1 MQYIKDEHANA
12 EHDDI
17 DTFKFL
23 QPNGSLMLSIQT
35 IQQSGWIVDPHKS
48 PMKVH
53 DSRVTNASSL
63 ISTRLFKML
72 LTSSNI
78 ILNIQV
84 VACQYM
90 LNLVLL
96 RSHFTVQSN

>member
-1 MQYIKDEHANA
+1 MQYIKDDHPNA

-53 DSRVTNASSL
+53 DSRVTNKSSL

-84 VACQYM
+84 VVCQYM
-90 LNLVLL
+90 LSLV
-96 RSHFTVQSN
+96 

>member
-1 MQYIKDEHANA
+1 MRLYYYLQYIKNEHPIA

-17 DTFKFL
+17 DTFKFV

-53 DSRVTNASSL
+53 DSRDYNASSL

-90 LNLVLL
+90 LSLV
-96 RSHFTVQSN
+96 

>member
-23 QPNGSLMLSIQT
+23 QPNGSLMLSIET
-35 IQQSGWIVDPHKS
+35 IQQSGWIVYPHKS
-48 PMKVH
+48 PMKVN
-53 DSRVTNASSL
+53 DSCATNPSSL
-63 ISTRLFKML
+63 ISTRFFKML

-96 RSHFTVQSN
+96 KNHFIVLSN